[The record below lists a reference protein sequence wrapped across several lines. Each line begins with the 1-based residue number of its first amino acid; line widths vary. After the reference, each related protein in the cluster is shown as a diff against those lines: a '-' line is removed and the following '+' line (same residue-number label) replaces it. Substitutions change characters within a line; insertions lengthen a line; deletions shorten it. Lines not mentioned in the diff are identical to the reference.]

1 MANHSDATLD
11 RTFAALGDANR
22 RAMLSRLERD
32 RALTVSALAE
42 PLPIKLPTVLKHLDV
57 LTEAG
62 LVRRT
67 KHGRT
72 VTVELVP
79 DPLKTAMDWLNRYE
93 RFWSASLDRLA
104 AYAEAK
110 AAEAGAPKAGETGE

>member
-1 MANHSDATLD
+1 MANYETATLD

-22 RAMLSRLERD
+22 RTMLSRLERD
-32 RALTVSALAE
+32 GALTVSALAE
-42 PLPIKLPTVLKHLDV
+42 PLPVKLPTVLKHLDV

-72 VTVELVP
+72 VTVEIVP
-79 DPLKTAMDWLNRYE
+79 GPLQTAMGWLNRYE
-93 RFWSASLDRLA
+93 RFWSAGLDRLA

-110 AAEAGAPKAGETGE
+110 AAEAEGENQ